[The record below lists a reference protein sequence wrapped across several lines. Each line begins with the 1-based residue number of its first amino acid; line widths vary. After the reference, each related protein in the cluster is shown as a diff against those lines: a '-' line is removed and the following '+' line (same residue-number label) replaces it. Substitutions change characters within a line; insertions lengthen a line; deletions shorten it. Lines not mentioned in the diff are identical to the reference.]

1 MNKHTKL
8 QCIARQAADVLLTKL
23 TDAEEPIKQAIID
36 LEAANQEAKDD
47 KKPKPFSIGF
57 SIKLDWS
64 GGKAVYALGFSTR
77 YKSESQ
83 EELPNPEQLGL
94 FDGGEDGD
102 ESENSEF
109 NAANF
114 GKGGE

>member
-1 MNKHTKL
+1 MNNPTKL
-8 QCIARQAADVLLTKL
+8 QAIARQAADVLFNKL

-47 KKPKPFSIGF
+47 KKPKPFTIGF

-94 FDGGEDGD
+94 FDGGEDD
-102 ESENSEF
+102 
-109 NAANF
+109 
-114 GKGGE
+114 GKGEE